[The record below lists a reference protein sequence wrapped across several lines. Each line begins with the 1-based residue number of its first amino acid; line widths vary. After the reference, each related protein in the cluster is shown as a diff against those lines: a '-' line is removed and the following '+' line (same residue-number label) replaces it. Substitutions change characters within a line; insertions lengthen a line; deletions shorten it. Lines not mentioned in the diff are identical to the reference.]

1 MKKDKKLL
9 DMVGIVN
16 NKKLLQIFTSE
27 ANAYKILNKQ
37 KLKLIDYLAE
47 SSDKLV
53 MPNLIDKDFTMTPN
67 KTYLLQGLCR
77 VVSGATLTIPE
88 GVDIEII
95 YLNDTINTGT
105 YILVE
110 NGAKINVNGTKA
122 NPVVMYSNMNK
133 NEMWGGLVIVG
144 SSKVLNN
151 VGKQIKNKDSLI
163 GDVIY
168 GGDNEEDDSGSI
180 SNLIIK
186 DAGSFSEEENR
197 FAGLTLYS
205 VGSKPK

>member
-1 MKKDKKLL
+1 
-9 DMVGIVN
+9 
-16 NKKLLQIFTSE
+16 
-27 ANAYKILNKQ
+27 
-37 KLKLIDYLAE
+37 
-47 SSDKLV
+47 

-95 YLNDTINTGT
+95 YLNDTINTET

-168 GGDNEEDDSGSI
+168 GGDNEEDDSGI
-180 SNLIIK
+180 FLI
-186 DAGSFSEEENR
+186 
-197 FAGLTLYS
+197 
-205 VGSKPK
+205 